1 MRDYIG
7 VIVLVLFMIG
17 LALLIHY
24 TDWSLGSFM
33 TDTLESALSC

>member
-7 VIVLVLFMIG
+7 IIVLVLFMIG

-33 TDTLESALSC
+33 TNAIESSLSC